1 MDTNQTSLL
10 NKQIQEL
17 LGNALQ
23 IPAEEVTDDLQFGDI
38 PQWDSMGHM
47 EVMISLEEAFGIE
60 ITAETIA
67 DLTSFTAIYQF
78 IQENSH
84 DQS

>member
-23 IPAEEVTDDLQFGDI
+23 IPAKEVTDDLQFGDI

-47 EVMISLEEAFGIE
+47 EVMISLEEAFDIK

-67 DLTSFTAIYQF
+67 DLTSFTAIRQY